1 MVKEFETKA
10 YTQKL
15 NVLSEPIETTFGYHI
30 LETTDKSGEKIKVR
44 HILISPEITEK
55 DESIAY
61 KKAMSLRDSSL
72 SLDLFKALVFD
83 RSEDVQTKKI
93 GGDLGWITPDNSP
106 IPEISEVL
114 SLLEVGEC
122 SRPVKSSFGY
132 HLLWLEDVRPGGK
145 PSLDLH
151 WTEIEEIA
159 LNHKRMMFFKD
170 WVAEAR
176 TNFYINI
183 N

>member
-1 MVKEFETKA
+1 
-10 YTQKL
+10 
-15 NVLSEPIETTFGYHI
+15 
-30 LETTDKSGEKIKVR
+30 
-44 HILISPEITEK
+44 
-55 DESIAY
+55 
-61 KKAMSLRDSSL
+61 MSLRDSSL

-83 RSEDVQTKKI
+83 RSEDEQTKKI

-122 SRPVKSSFGY
+122 SRHVKSSFGY